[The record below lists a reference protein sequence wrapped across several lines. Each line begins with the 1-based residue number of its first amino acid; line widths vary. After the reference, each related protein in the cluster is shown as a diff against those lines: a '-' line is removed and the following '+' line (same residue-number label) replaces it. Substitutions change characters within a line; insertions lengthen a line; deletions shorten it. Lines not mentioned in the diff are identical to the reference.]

1 MIFSTVTCR
10 EFRKAIIADVGFYMM
25 IWTGFPHP
33 VFSCLQRFAVCLLIP
48 DHLGPFPFSTK
59 NIIFFLHNVS
69 NDFLSMT
76 SGGDTDI
83 NGFPVHLMSIVFRQ
97 RKPIEG
103 CREFVIAKK
112 ETGVSFMRLFTEK
125 T

>member
-1 MIFSTVTCR
+1 
-10 EFRKAIIADVGFYMM
+10 
-25 IWTGFPHP
+25 
-33 VFSCLQRFAVCLLIP
+33 
-48 DHLGPFPFSTK
+48 
-59 NIIFFLHNVS
+59 
-69 NDFLSMT
+69 MT